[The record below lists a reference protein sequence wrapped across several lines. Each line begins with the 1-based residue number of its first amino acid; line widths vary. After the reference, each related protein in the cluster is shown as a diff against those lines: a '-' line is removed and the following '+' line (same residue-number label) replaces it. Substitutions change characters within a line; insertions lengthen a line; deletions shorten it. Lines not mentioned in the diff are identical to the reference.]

1 MNQLLSMKT
10 LRVVMAC
17 IIAGILHALLLA
29 PTGDLSN
36 AGFFGSLVLGLAAFY
51 AWFVHERDR
60 ERRVGDVLIRL
71 AAIFFLTLAF
81 LHNIICLAARFC
93 QTAQ

>member
-1 MNQLLSMKT
+1 
-10 LRVVMAC
+10 MAC
-17 IIAGILHALLLA
+17 VAAGILHALLLA

-71 AAIFFLTLAF
+71 VAVFYLTLAF
-81 LHNIICLAARFC
+81 LHNTICSAVDAW
-93 QTAQ
+93 QTGQWDWI